1 MHTAVPSAGNSD
13 PEPLQIDIGI
23 KEVAALTTEEKLQHF
38 EDICTGDA
46 LKKYEQA
53 VSDYTAYEEK
63 ILNEHKENARKQ
75 AALQIAAEKERIA
88 RETNKNLSLGQIE
101 IRRSYSRK
109 DEELRGK
116 VFSELRDRLAR
127 FMETP
132 KYDALLEA
140 QIKKE
145 KAFAGSSEIHIY
157 IDPSDREKQNLLSL
171 RTDCDI
177 RVSQYPFLGGTRAVI
192 ASKNI
197 LIDNSFETK
206 LKEAEQGNYNS
217 FYFAEEVLSTYSYK
231 QLIKANDRAT
241 LLNLMV
247 GLNGYTLCS
256 GILCD
261 NLNGSDYWAVKL
273 KSDEVMTIGYLKRKG
288 IALSPLGQK
297 YLEEIRKFE
306 GM

>member
-1 MHTAVPSAGNSD
+1 M
-13 PEPLQIDIGI
+13 
-23 KEVAALTTEEKLQHF
+23 TTEEKLQHF

-116 VFSELRDRLAR
+116 VFSELRDKQAR

-157 IDPSDREKQNLLSL
+157 IDPSDKEKQNLLSL

-206 LKEAEQGNYNS
+206 LKEAEQDFQFS
-217 FYFAEEVLSTYSYK
+217 L
-231 QLIKANDRAT
+231 
-241 LLNLMV
+241 
-247 GLNGYTLCS
+247 
-256 GILCD
+256 
-261 NLNGSDYWAVKL
+261 
-273 KSDEVMTIGYLKRKG
+273 
-288 IALSPLGQK
+288 
-297 YLEEIRKFE
+297 
-306 GM
+306 

>member
-1 MHTAVPSAGNSD
+1 MHTAVPSAGDSD

-63 ILNEHKENARKQ
+63 ILNEHKE
-75 AALQIAAEKERIA
+75 
-88 RETNKNLSLGQIE
+88 
-101 IRRSYSRK
+101 
-109 DEELRGK
+109 
-116 VFSELRDRLAR
+116 
-127 FMETP
+127 
-132 KYDALLEA
+132 
-140 QIKKE
+140 

-157 IDPSDREKQNLLSL
+157 IDPSDKEKQNLLSL

-206 LKEAEQGNYNS
+206 LKEAEQDFQFS
-217 FYFAEEVLSTYSYK
+217 L
-231 QLIKANDRAT
+231 
-241 LLNLMV
+241 
-247 GLNGYTLCS
+247 
-256 GILCD
+256 
-261 NLNGSDYWAVKL
+261 
-273 KSDEVMTIGYLKRKG
+273 
-288 IALSPLGQK
+288 
-297 YLEEIRKFE
+297 
-306 GM
+306 

>member
-1 MHTAVPSAGNSD
+1 M
-13 PEPLQIDIGI
+13 
-23 KEVAALTTEEKLQHF
+23 
-38 EDICTGDA
+38 
-46 LKKYEQA
+46 
-53 VSDYTAYEEK
+53 
-63 ILNEHKENARKQ
+63 
-75 AALQIAAEKERIA
+75 QIAAEKERIA

-157 IDPSDREKQNLLSL
+157 IDPSDKEKQNLLSL

-206 LKEAEQGNYNS
+206 LREAEQDFQFS
-217 FYFAEEVLSTYSYK
+217 L
-231 QLIKANDRAT
+231 
-241 LLNLMV
+241 
-247 GLNGYTLCS
+247 
-256 GILCD
+256 
-261 NLNGSDYWAVKL
+261 
-273 KSDEVMTIGYLKRKG
+273 
-288 IALSPLGQK
+288 
-297 YLEEIRKFE
+297 
-306 GM
+306 

>member
-116 VFSELRDRLAR
+116 VFSELRDKLAR

-145 KAFAGSSEIHIY
+145 KAFAG
-157 IDPSDREKQNLLSL
+157 
-171 RTDCDI
+171 
-177 RVSQYPFLGGTRAVI
+177 RATCP
-192 ASKNI
+192 K
-197 LIDNSFETK
+197 K
-206 LKEAEQGNYNS
+206 LKRSSISRIYAPSEKS
-217 FYFAEEVLSTYSYK
+217 SDK
-231 QLIKANDRAT
+231 KAA
-241 LLNLMV
+241 
-247 GLNGYTLCS
+247 G
-256 GILCD
+256 
-261 NLNGSDYWAVKL
+261 
-273 KSDEVMTIGYLKRKG
+273 TIIARIPKG
-288 IALSPLGQK
+288 FSSSAAFQQ
-297 YLEEIRKFE
+297 
-306 GM
+306 

>member
-1 MHTAVPSAGNSD
+1 MHTAVPSAGDSD

-101 IRRSYSRK
+101 
-109 DEELRGK
+109 
-116 VFSELRDRLAR
+116 
-127 FMETP
+127 TP

-157 IDPSDREKQNLLSL
+157 IDPSDKEKQHLLSL

-206 LKEAEQGNYNS
+206 IKEAEQDFQFS
-217 FYFAEEVLSTYSYK
+217 L
-231 QLIKANDRAT
+231 
-241 LLNLMV
+241 
-247 GLNGYTLCS
+247 
-256 GILCD
+256 
-261 NLNGSDYWAVKL
+261 
-273 KSDEVMTIGYLKRKG
+273 
-288 IALSPLGQK
+288 
-297 YLEEIRKFE
+297 
-306 GM
+306 

>member
-127 FMETP
+127 F
-132 KYDALLEA
+132 
-140 QIKKE
+140 KKE

-206 LKEAEQGNYNS
+206 LKEAEQDFQFS
-217 FYFAEEVLSTYSYK
+217 L
-231 QLIKANDRAT
+231 
-241 LLNLMV
+241 
-247 GLNGYTLCS
+247 
-256 GILCD
+256 
-261 NLNGSDYWAVKL
+261 
-273 KSDEVMTIGYLKRKG
+273 
-288 IALSPLGQK
+288 
-297 YLEEIRKFE
+297 
-306 GM
+306 

>member
-1 MHTAVPSAGNSD
+1 MHTAVPSAGDSD

-88 RETNKNLSLGQIE
+88 RE

-206 LKEAEQGNYNS
+206 LKEAEQDFQFS
-217 FYFAEEVLSTYSYK
+217 L
-231 QLIKANDRAT
+231 
-241 LLNLMV
+241 
-247 GLNGYTLCS
+247 
-256 GILCD
+256 
-261 NLNGSDYWAVKL
+261 
-273 KSDEVMTIGYLKRKG
+273 
-288 IALSPLGQK
+288 
-297 YLEEIRKFE
+297 
-306 GM
+306 

>member
-1 MHTAVPSAGNSD
+1 MHTAVPSAGDSD

-53 VSDYTAYEEK
+53 VSDYTAYEE
-63 ILNEHKENARKQ
+63 
-75 AALQIAAEKERIA
+75 
-88 RETNKNLSLGQIE
+88 NLSLGQIE

-157 IDPSDREKQNLLSL
+157 IDPSDKEKQNLLSL

-206 LKEAEQGNYNS
+206 LKEAEQDFQFS
-217 FYFAEEVLSTYSYK
+217 L
-231 QLIKANDRAT
+231 
-241 LLNLMV
+241 
-247 GLNGYTLCS
+247 
-256 GILCD
+256 
-261 NLNGSDYWAVKL
+261 
-273 KSDEVMTIGYLKRKG
+273 
-288 IALSPLGQK
+288 
-297 YLEEIRKFE
+297 
-306 GM
+306 

>member
-1 MHTAVPSAGNSD
+1 MHTAVPSAGDSD

-75 AALQIAAEKERIA
+75 AALQIVAEKERIA

-109 DEELRGK
+109 GEELRGK
-116 VFSELRDRLAR
+116 VFSELRDKLAR

-157 IDPSDREKQNLLSL
+157 IDPSDKEKQNLLSL

-206 LKEAEQGNYNS
+206 LKEAEQDFQFS
-217 FYFAEEVLSTYSYK
+217 L
-231 QLIKANDRAT
+231 
-241 LLNLMV
+241 
-247 GLNGYTLCS
+247 
-256 GILCD
+256 
-261 NLNGSDYWAVKL
+261 
-273 KSDEVMTIGYLKRKG
+273 
-288 IALSPLGQK
+288 
-297 YLEEIRKFE
+297 
-306 GM
+306 

>member
-1 MHTAVPSAGNSD
+1 MHTAVPSAGDSD

-46 LKKYEQA
+46 LKK
-53 VSDYTAYEEK
+53 
-63 ILNEHKENARKQ
+63 NEHKENARKQ

-116 VFSELRDRLAR
+116 VFSELRDKLAR

-157 IDPSDREKQNLLSL
+157 IDPSDKEKQNLLSL

-206 LKEAEQGNYNS
+206 IKEAEQDFQFS
-217 FYFAEEVLSTYSYK
+217 L
-231 QLIKANDRAT
+231 
-241 LLNLMV
+241 
-247 GLNGYTLCS
+247 
-256 GILCD
+256 
-261 NLNGSDYWAVKL
+261 
-273 KSDEVMTIGYLKRKG
+273 
-288 IALSPLGQK
+288 
-297 YLEEIRKFE
+297 
-306 GM
+306 

>member
-140 QIKKE
+140 
-145 KAFAGSSEIHIY
+145 IHIY

-206 LKEAEQGNYNS
+206 LKEAEQDFQFS
-217 FYFAEEVLSTYSYK
+217 L
-231 QLIKANDRAT
+231 
-241 LLNLMV
+241 
-247 GLNGYTLCS
+247 
-256 GILCD
+256 
-261 NLNGSDYWAVKL
+261 
-273 KSDEVMTIGYLKRKG
+273 
-288 IALSPLGQK
+288 
-297 YLEEIRKFE
+297 
-306 GM
+306 

>member
-1 MHTAVPSAGNSD
+1 MHTAVPSAGDSD

-109 DEELRGK
+109 
-116 VFSELRDRLAR
+116 VFSELRDKLAR

-157 IDPSDREKQNLLSL
+157 IDPSDKEKQNLLSL

-206 LKEAEQGNYNS
+206 LKEAEQDFQFS
-217 FYFAEEVLSTYSYK
+217 L
-231 QLIKANDRAT
+231 
-241 LLNLMV
+241 
-247 GLNGYTLCS
+247 
-256 GILCD
+256 
-261 NLNGSDYWAVKL
+261 
-273 KSDEVMTIGYLKRKG
+273 
-288 IALSPLGQK
+288 
-297 YLEEIRKFE
+297 
-306 GM
+306 

>member
-1 MHTAVPSAGNSD
+1 MHTAVPSAGDSD

-63 ILNEHKENARKQ
+63 IRKQ

-116 VFSELRDRLAR
+116 VFSELRDKLAR

-157 IDPSDREKQNLLSL
+157 IDPSDKEKQHLLSL

-206 LKEAEQGNYNS
+206 LKEAEQDFQFS
-217 FYFAEEVLSTYSYK
+217 L
-231 QLIKANDRAT
+231 
-241 LLNLMV
+241 
-247 GLNGYTLCS
+247 
-256 GILCD
+256 
-261 NLNGSDYWAVKL
+261 
-273 KSDEVMTIGYLKRKG
+273 
-288 IALSPLGQK
+288 
-297 YLEEIRKFE
+297 
-306 GM
+306 